1 VMRLPPFRYL
11 APSTTAEAV
20 SMLGAE
26 GPTASVVA
34 GGTDL
39 YPNMKRRHQ
48 TPATLVALR
57 RVKDLA
63 GLAPGDAVPG
73 AEPGGLRIG
82 PATTLTSLERDARF
96 RAAEP
101 ALWTAVRSISTPLLR
116 NMGTIGGNVLLD
128 TRCNYYDQSFEW
140 RRAVDF
146 CMKCDGTVCWVAP
159 SSDRCWAVQSS
170 DTAPVLCALNAS
182 VRLVSPRG
190 ERTIPIDSLYVE
202 DGIRFLSKEPDEL
215 LTDVLLPS
223 GRGVRSVYRKVRR
236 RGTFDFPVLG
246 VAIAARLAGDVVESA
261 RVFLGAVA
269 SAPLRARD
277 VESFLVGKRIAEDTA
292 REAGDL
298 AARHAKPLDNTDL
311 ESAWRRK
318 MVRVEVRRGVLDLAP
333 ARA

>member
-1 VMRLPPFRYL
+1 MRLPPFRYL
-11 APSTTAEAV
+11 APSTAAEAV
-20 SMLGAE
+20 AMLGAE
-26 GPTASVVA
+26 GPTASIVA

-57 RVKDLA
+57 RVRELS
-63 GLAPGDAVPG
+63 GLAPAPD
-73 AEPGGLRIG
+73 GGLRIG
-82 PATTLTSLERDARF
+82 PATTLTALERDARLK
-96 RAAEP
+96 AAEP

-146 CMKCDGTVCWVAP
+146 CMKCDGEVCWVAP

-170 DTAPVLCALNAS
+170 DTAPVLCALDAR

-190 ERTIPIDSLYVE
+190 ERTIPIDALYVD
-202 DGIRFLSKEPDEL
+202 DGIRFLAKEPDEL
-215 LTDVLLPS
+215 LTDLLLPS
-223 GRGVRSVYRKVRR
+223 GNGVRSVYRKVRR

-246 VAIAARLAGDVVESA
+246 VAIAARFEGDVVASA

-269 SAPLRARD
+269 SAPVRARE
-277 VESFLVGKRIAEDTA
+277 VEAFLAGKRPTEEVA
-292 REAGDL
+292 REAGEI
-298 AARHAKPLDNTDL
+298 AARVAKPLDNTDL

-318 MVRVEVRRGVLDLAP
+318 MVRVEVRRGLLALGTP
-333 ARA
+333 SA